1 MNKKGFSHIEMVC
14 SILVISIV
22 VAIIIHL
29 IHPKFLYAKETTFI
43 NQANNIV
50 NAAINKYTSD
60 SNDVEDIYPDDI
72 YNHLGIED
80 EHIGKICYNIKS
92 LKGKYVKKLDDSF
105 QGSVEICTLSSCKEK
120 TKIWLSNDKFFLDGV
135 EGSVTKKNL
144 SKHVLGINRCGY
156 TY

>member
-1 MNKKGFSHIEMVC
+1 MNKKGFSHIEMAC

-22 VAIIIHL
+22 VAVIIHL
-29 IHPKFLYAKETTFI
+29 VHPKFLYAKESTFI

-50 NAAINKYTSD
+50 KAAINKYTSD
-60 SNDVEDIYPDDI
+60 SNDAEDIYPDDI
-72 YNHLGIED
+72 YNHLGNDD

-92 LKGKYVKKLDDSF
+92 LKGKYVEKLDDSF

-135 EGSVTKKNL
+135 EGLVTKKNL

>member
-1 MNKKGFSHIEMVC
+1 MNKKGFSHIEMAC

-22 VAIIIHL
+22 VAVIIHL
-29 IHPKFLYAKETTFI
+29 VHPKFLYAKESTFI

-50 NAAINKYTSD
+50 KAAINKYTSD
-60 SNDVEDIYPDDI
+60 SNDAEDIYPDDI
-72 YNHLGIED
+72 YNHLENDD

-92 LKGKYVKKLDDSF
+92 LKGKYVEKLDDSF